1 MERLK
6 QDSVLTMLASLSFS
20 AMIFDCDGTLVDTEA
35 IHLMAFREAFA
46 QRNLVMEK
54 TWYLDRV
61 GISAT
66 ALLEAYESEVA
77 KVPIDKLGV
86 IADHDRIYVQN
97 VSLIHQVPWV
107 SSIAKTWKGRV
118 PLSVASGG
126 SQRNVRATL
135 KSAGLWDL
143 FDYVITADEVEHGKP
158 APDLFLFA
166 AQRMNV
172 LPIKCVVFENT
183 EEGLEAARR
192 AGMRGIDVRKT
203 KSLP

>member
-1 MERLK
+1 MERK
-6 QDSVLTMLASLSFS
+6 
-20 AMIFDCDGTLVDTEA
+20 
-35 IHLMAFREAFA
+35 
-46 QRNLVMEK
+46 
-54 TWYLDRV
+54 
-61 GISAT
+61 
-66 ALLEAYESEVA
+66 
-77 KVPIDKLGV
+77 
-86 IADHDRIYVQN
+86 
-97 VSLIHQVPWV
+97 
-107 SSIAKTWKGRV
+107 
-118 PLSVASGG
+118 
-126 SQRNVRATL
+126 TL

-166 AQRMNV
+166 AKRMNV